1 MELGTPAAVVEEAEE
16 AEDIMEEEAVLVVEG
31 LGVPAT
37 ASLDAPCI
45 Q

>member
-1 MELGTPAAVVEEAEE
+1 MQATAIMEAAEE
-16 AEDIMEEEAVLVVEG
+16 EDIMEEEVVLVVEG